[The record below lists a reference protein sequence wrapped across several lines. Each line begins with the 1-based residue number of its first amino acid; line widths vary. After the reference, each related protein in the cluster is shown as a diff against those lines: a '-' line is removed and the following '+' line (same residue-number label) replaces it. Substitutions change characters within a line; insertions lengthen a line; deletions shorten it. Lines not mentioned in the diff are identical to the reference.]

1 MKERAEKKARR
12 AKRRKKKLALARGG
26 RGSGSG
32 SSDSDADDADVE
44 DGDEGDGD
52 SDASDGDDGSSSGG
66 DDDNMNAAAA
76 EMRAA
81 LLRQEREEARDPN
94 DDGRSPSHTAV
105 TLAIGHMPTM
115 RSALKLDVISALAK
129 KAGRTDPNAVAGK
142 RDAKGDFITKLDV
155 TAGEMLRLDH
165 QERMTRAKANA
176 LDGILQPDEEP
187 KPARVVVWADF
198 SVRRYKQKARAR
210 DGTVTEIDR
219 PLPLKQLKRYCR
231 IVARMFNNVPHDYR
245 EAGLPYTRCR
255 CRIVTVGVK
264 DPHRYVRLAFFGG
277 EGDGE
282 TEPISWLERGL
293 PIGKIACVV
302 QKFSLQLEIGFLFV
316 DLFKLSSQFKDCA
329 SRLYGR
335 RRTSSASRAP
345 AAVRGRVQ
353 AAQGGRARDGREG
366 GRDAVER
373 PAHAPRRARHE
384 RQGHAQ
390 EGAPAAAHCLRRQ
403 AESIGYGE
411 LSQFGEGVVKA
422 IFERFDA
429 DVDDALSF
437 EEVTALQ
444 RALGQIPLTDAP
456 EYLRSVAEGG
466 FAVDKQGFIT
476 PEGLVAYY
484 DTHGRLAEDA
494 AALGVGAVDD
504 YVTGLLTLTS
514 EIDAAALAHVEA
526 LFEKGYHHERALKAL
541 TFLARFAKDSYV
553 DAECARLS
561 SLWLR
566 YAAPDQAAPPE
577 WLTKPGWIPERI
589 EALRVWLADG
599 EVGVIPEIRAREAS
613 CGCARRADKW
623 GFFDKEEDADDDEK
637 VLPSAEKAAA
647 DRRRGRGGG
656 GGGRAEQRGDSTDP
670 GPSPWSTRARARGRG
685 GAPRPR
691 TARAGGRRGGRRRG
705 AAAGGDAGGDAADEA
720 GQKPKLGNRMK
731 PGLVDAHLG

>member
-1 MKERAEKKARR
+1 MLIAHSWGKIAQPDGMAQLDLDTFEDVIEGTGLLISDAEATAALAAMPRNQMRAYSLADVLAWWRERNASMRREPPPAWQVRLGRLRKALEKVPTDVRAFKASLTQRWERIQRDNENERAMKERAEKKARR

-44 DGDEGDGD
+44 DGDESGDGD

-210 DGTVTEIDR
+210 RHRDRDR
-219 PLPLKQLKRYCR
+219 PAAAAQAAEAVLR

-245 EAGLPYTRCR
+245 EAGLPHTRCR
-255 CRIVTVGVK
+255 CRIATVGVK
-264 DPHRYVRLAFFGG
+264 DPHRRAARVLRRRGRRRDRAHLA
-277 EGDGE
+277 
-282 TEPISWLERGL
+282 LERGL
-293 PIGKIACVV
+293 PIGKLASVV
-302 QKFSLQLEIGFLFV
+302 QKFSLQLEIGIKFE
-316 DLFKLSSQFKDCA
+316 DLVKLTSQFKDCA
-329 SRLYGR
+329 SRLYGPQEDELGEAAHPLPFAAACKQRKAAALATAEKAAEMQWNDLRTHLGALGMSAKGTLKKVR
-335 RRTSSASRAP
+335 RRLRN
-345 AAVRGRVQ
+345 
-353 AAQGGRARDGREG
+353 
-366 GRDAVER
+366 
-373 PAHAPRRARHE
+373 
-384 RQGHAQ
+384 
-390 EGAPAAAHCLRRQ
+390 CLRRQ

-541 TFLARFAKDSYV
+541 PFLARFA
-553 DAECARLS
+553 
-561 SLWLR
+561 
-566 YAAPDQAAPPE
+566 
-577 WLTKPGWIPERI
+577 
-589 EALRVWLADG
+589 
-599 EVGVIPEIRAREAS
+599 
-613 CGCARRADKW
+613 
-623 GFFDKEEDADDDEK
+623 
-637 VLPSAEKAAA
+637 
-647 DRRRGRGGG
+647 
-656 GGGRAEQRGDSTDP
+656 
-670 GPSPWSTRARARGRG
+670 
-685 GAPRPR
+685 
-691 TARAGGRRGGRRRG
+691 
-705 AAAGGDAGGDAADEA
+705 
-720 GQKPKLGNRMK
+720 
-731 PGLVDAHLG
+731 